1 MWYKDDVFKVRFLEV
16 YAFEV
21 CVFVV
26 CVFEVCVFEVCV
38 FEVCV
43 LEVCGLWSAFSRSV
57 FSRHPPVF
65 LGITLIDS
73 FTNEH
78 SWRKI
83 VQKQTEINFYS
94 SCPFKVEYF
103 TCICS
108 LSIYSL
114 CISAPFRLRYN
125 WHAWCFLNVNSVS
138 FWGIFRSSSNEIEKN
153 LFDVGTDDFKVER
166 RSNENASKVNLWSG
180 LHMFVRFNFCS

>member
-1 MWYKDDVFKVRFLEV
+1 MTTLSLTLFTIDINRATAMFLSSLNRFQM
-16 YAFEV
+16 
-21 CVFVV
+21 
-26 CVFEVCVFEVCV
+26 
-38 FEVCV
+38 
-43 LEVCGLWSAFSRSV
+43 FS
-57 FSRHPPVF
+57 SRFRLLVTGAQNKYVPVF

-108 LSIYSL
+108 FSIYSL
-114 CISAPFRLRYN
+114 CIGAPFCLRYN
-125 WHAWCFLNVNSVS
+125 WHAWCFSNVNSVS

-166 RSNENASKVNLWSG
+166 RSNENAS
-180 LHMFVRFNFCS
+180 